1 MRNRQKLSE
10 NYTLRLDWE
19 LRQWLN
25 EMSAASKTDI
35 GSIIR
40 SILRAV
46 RDDDLRAHESLNA
59 SPADTSIMGL

>member
-1 MRNRQKLSE
+1 MMGGMKNRQKLSE

-19 LRQWLN
+19 LRQWLD
-25 EMSAASKTDI
+25 ELSSASKTDR

-46 RDDDLRAHESLNA
+46 RDDDRRAHSEA
-59 SPADTSIMGL
+59 AE